1 MQISETD
8 SSTKPTSITTPF
20 RVRRYNNFPT
30 LILVAIVDV
39 QFQLLAFMSLYQREQ
54 IFALME
60 NGISSDNI
68 IAEGA

>member
-8 SSTKPTSITTPF
+8 SSTKTTSISTPF

-39 QFQLLAFMSLYQREQ
+39 QLQLFAFMSLYQREQ
-54 IFALME
+54 ILALMK
-60 NGISSDNI
+60 NRISSNYV